1 MKKIYLLSILF
12 IVFITSS
19 YSGNPV
25 AHNTTDNQDVSNN
38 SSTNWKPEHV
48 YICIVSSLTNPV
60 GYTLPTFF
68 FRADSGET
76 VKCGSSAGGPSEL
89 RISNPMYVGLDEN
102 SIRISGFLYGDFPMG
117 NGTAINVSIRSDN
130 YFDFRQDFRVYNAQN
145 IGAVIPLK
153 ASIKNNMRITI
164 YLSPAR

>member
-12 IVFITSS
+12 IVFTTSS

-25 AHNTTDNQDVSNN
+25 VHNTTENQEISDN

-48 YICIVSSLTNPV
+48 YICMVSSLTNP
-60 GYTLPTFF
+60 GSYTLPNFF
-68 FRADSGET
+68 FRADSGGET
-76 VKCGSSAGGPSEL
+76 VKTGDATGPSEL
-89 RISNPMYVGLDEN
+89 RISNPIYVGLDEN
-102 SIRISGFLYGDFPMG
+102 SIRISGLLYGDFPLTG
-117 NGTAINVSIRSDN
+117 RGINVSIRSDN
-130 YFDFRQDFRVYNAQN
+130 NFDFRQDWRVYFAEN
-145 IGAVIPLK
+145 IVAVIPLK